1 MSKKMS
7 NECLNVTF
15 IHLAKDLYKKYK
27 NNIIM
32 ITLFK
37 DPFFNTLDNVFE
49 QTRVGTSP
57 QINVTKNET
66 EYKVL
71 MCVPGLTKEDLKIS
85 TKEGILKISFEK
97 EESDDSVYFTSS
109 FVKSYN
115 IPDDV
120 KEKDIVGK
128 VENGILEL
136 TLPIDKKKSIE
147 RQISLN

>member
-1 MSKKMS
+1 
-7 NECLNVTF
+7 
-15 IHLAKDLYKKYK
+15 
-27 NNIIM
+27 M

-37 DPFFNTLDNVFE
+37 DPFFQGFDSVFE
-49 QTRVGTSP
+49 TSKYLKSPETRIRKT
-57 QINVTKNET
+57 ET
-66 EYKVL
+66 EYVVL
-71 MCVPGLTKEDLKIS
+71 LSIPGLTKDDLKIS

-97 EESDDSVYFTSS
+97 VESDDSVYFTSS

>member
-1 MSKKMS
+1 
-7 NECLNVTF
+7 
-15 IHLAKDLYKKYK
+15 
-27 NNIIM
+27 M

-37 DPFFNTLDNVFE
+37 DPFFQGFESVFE
-49 QTRVGTSP
+49 TSKYLKSPETRIRKT
-57 QINVTKNET
+57 ET
-66 EYKVL
+66 EYVVL
-71 MCVPGLTKEDLKIS
+71 LSIPGLTKDDLKIS